1 MNYAGE
7 IFSDKAFEILKSE
20 KNSFLVDVR
29 TLPEWTFSGYPDLS
43 YIGKDTKRISW
54 KIYPNMNL
62 NQNFL
67 QQIENEILDKNSQI
81 FFMCKTGGRSL
92 DAAIFATEI
101 GGYKNCFN
109 ITNGFE
115 GDANENNQRGKINGW
130 KALNLPW
137 LQA

>member
-1 MNYAGE
+1 
-7 IFSDKAFEILKSE
+7 
-20 KNSFLVDVR
+20 
-29 TLPEWTFSGYPDLS
+29 
-43 YIGKDTKRISW
+43 
-54 KIYPNMNL
+54 
-62 NQNFL
+62 L

>member
-1 MNYAGE
+1 MDE
-7 IFSDKAFEILKSE
+7 
-20 KNSFLVDVR
+20 
-29 TLPEWTFSGYPDLS
+29 
-43 YIGKDTKRISW
+43 
-54 KIYPNMNL
+54 
-62 NQNFL
+62 
-67 QQIENEILDKNSQI
+67 
-81 FFMCKTGGRSL
+81 
-92 DAAIFATEI
+92 FATEI